1 MENTIRLKEIRIQ
14 NHMTQSQVAEAIDIS
29 VRQYQKIE
37 NLQSEL
43 KLSKIVKFCRLF
55 DVSIAYFLGETD
67 EYQSYY

>member
-1 MENTIRLKEIRIQ
+1 MKLRLKEIRIQ

-43 KLSKIVKFCRLF
+43 KLSKIVKF
-55 DVSIAYFLGETD
+55 
-67 EYQSYY
+67 

>member
-1 MENTIRLKEIRIQ
+1 MKLRLKEIRIQ
-14 NHMTQSQVAEAIDIS
+14 NHMKQSQVAEAIDIS

>member
-1 MENTIRLKEIRIQ
+1 MKLRLKEIRIR

>member
-1 MENTIRLKEIRIQ
+1 MKLRLKEIRIQ

>member
-1 MENTIRLKEIRIQ
+1 MKLRLKEIRIQ

-43 KLSKIVKFCRLF
+43 KLSKIVIFCRLF